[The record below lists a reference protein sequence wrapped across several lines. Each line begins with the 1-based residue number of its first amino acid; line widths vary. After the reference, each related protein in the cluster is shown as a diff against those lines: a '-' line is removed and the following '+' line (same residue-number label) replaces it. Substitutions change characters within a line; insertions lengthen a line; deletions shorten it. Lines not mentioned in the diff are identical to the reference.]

1 MVSIVE
7 FHHVMVIYLLYWID
21 ILIIYTKAVKRVK
34 EYHKVCLK
42 LF

>member
-21 ILIIYTKAVKRVK
+21 SLIIYTKAVKGSKNIIKYV
-34 EYHKVCLK
+34 
-42 LF
+42 